1 MDYTIIDQPEYGG
14 RLNINIYKSVIYFYT
29 KKQMR
34 GLYPNMTIWV
44 AGEINNKTGIQCG
57 AAENLD
63 AMPFPIYK
71 LGSHNKMT
79 EKVVG
84 YVCVDEF
91 RFLAVVKNVFIFR
104 LFLFFLAASLFGAI
118 LN

>member
-1 MDYTIIDQPEYGG
+1 MDYTIIDQPGYGG
-14 RLNINIYKSVIYFYT
+14 KLNIKIYQSVIFFYT
-29 KKQMR
+29 KQQMKV
-34 GLYPNMTIWV
+34 LYPNMNYRI
-44 AGEINNKTGIQCG
+44 AGEINNKKGIQCG
-57 AAENLD
+57 TVENVD